1 MRAICEP
8 STIATPTPA
17 DGSYNGATGVDTET
31 FRPWGIH
38 LRTAP
43 TPTPADD
50 ASVDAD
56 AYCLGVSIFA
66 PAPTPS
72 DDYSYITTI
81 TNAEDTD

>member
-8 STIATPTPA
+8 STIATSTPTPA

-38 LRTAP
+38 LRTAL

-50 ASVDAD
+50 AS
-56 AYCLGVSIFA
+56 CRS
-66 PAPTPS
+66 
-72 DDYSYITTI
+72 
-81 TNAEDTD
+81 